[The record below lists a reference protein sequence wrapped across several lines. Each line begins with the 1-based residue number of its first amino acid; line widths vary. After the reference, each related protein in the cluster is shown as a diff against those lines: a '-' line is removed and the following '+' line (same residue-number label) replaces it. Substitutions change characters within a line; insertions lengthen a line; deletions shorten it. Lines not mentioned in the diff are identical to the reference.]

1 MTVSGRMSGGLDQVE
16 QVVQPS
22 HLHGEGIPLP
32 QGKVKLIS
40 GDDFVFIVDEDAAR
54 VSTTIRGMLDSEG
67 EFQETKSRTVHL
79 REISSRALEKC
90 CQYFYYRLRYSNV
103 PSKSI
108 PQFDVPP
115 ELALELLMASNY
127 LDM

>member
-1 MTVSGRMSGGLDQVE
+1 MTETSITDMSGLDHIHNVTGD
-16 QVVQPS
+16 S
-22 HLHGEGIPLP
+22 RDIPLP
-32 QGKVKLIS
+32 AGKVKLIS

-67 EFQETKSRTVHL
+67 EFQETTSRTVHL

-90 CQYFYYRLRYSNV
+90 CQYFYYKLRYSNV

>member
-1 MTVSGRMSGGLDQVE
+1 MEFSTLDTN
-16 QVVQPS
+16 S
-22 HLHGEGIPLP
+22 MGEDGSSLP
-32 QGKVKLIS
+32 PGKVKLIS
-40 GDDFVFIVDEDAAR
+40 GDDRVFIVDEEAAR

-67 EFQETKSRTVHL
+67 DFQETKSRTVHL
-79 REISSRALEKC
+79 RDISARALEKC
-90 CQYFYYRLRYSNV
+90 CQYFYYKLRYSNV